1 MAVNFHSPFRSMADS
16 TAKMLEKP
24 MSKAVI
30 VGLLAAVLGLAAS
43 YLPFGNLLEEGI
55 GLHLLFNLR
64 GERQV
69 PPEVV
74 VVGIDKQSADHLKL
88 PLDPPKWPRAYHARL
103 IKKLRDEGA
112 RVIAFDLFFDEG
124 HSADEDQRFAQTIG
138 EARNVV
144 LLGYLKKEAMPLKD
158 RSGRVTGEMMLEKM
172 VPPASVLAK
181 QAASVAA
188 FPLPKVPLTVNQV
201 WTFKADSGDFP
212 TMPVTVFQM
221 YAMPAY
227 DDLIALLKKALMDPR
242 IARAMDDEKNR
253 SSIIEARNLI
263 NLKKETIIDTN
274 GVHDLIRRLKEIFGH
289 QTLVSKIIMEELD
302 NPSGPHPDAGNI
314 RLLKGL
320 VTMYGSGSSRYLN
333 FYGPTHTIPTVPYY
347 EALEQSD
354 QLVDGKRVDFKGKI
368 VFIGMSEFSPYAQMD
383 VYPTVFSQPNGRDLS
398 GVEIC
403 ATAVANIIENQPVRP
418 LGFQAHFVMLSIFGL
433 VVGLICVLLRPM
445 QAFVCTAGLVI
456 IYLGVASAQFK
467 QAGVWLPIVVP
478 VGFQSSF
485 AFVAAV
491 LWKYR
496 DTRKLEV
503 AHQQLKEIDRLKSM
517 FLSHVSHEL
526 KTPLTSIK
534 GFVDN
539 MLDGVA
545 GDLQGKQR
553 EYLGRVRVNADR
565 LTRMI
570 TNLLDLS
577 RIEAGTQQ
585 LDLEQVRLFD
595 LVEEVM
601 AQLRPIAASKQL
613 VLEIACP
620 DPTLQIVADRDKF
633 IQVMTNLADNA
644 IKFTPVGGKITVA
657 ITRNNPER
665 VRITVKDTGEG
676 IPADVIT
683 KLFRP
688 FYQASR
694 QPGTHAKGLGLG
706 LSIVKTLV
714 ELHGGTISVTSEVGK
729 GTEFC
734 ILVPMLK
741 PVEE

>member
-1 MAVNFHSPFRSMADS
+1 MADS
-16 TAKMLEKP
+16 TARSLEKP

-30 VGLLAAVLGLAAS
+30 VGLLAAVLGLVVS
-43 YLPFGNLLEEGI
+43 YLPLGSTLEEGI
-55 GLHLLFNLR
+55 GLPLLFHLR

-74 VVGIDKQSADHLKL
+74 IVAIDKASADHLRL
-88 PLDPPKWPRAYHARL
+88 PFDPQKWPRTYHARL

-124 HSADEDQRFAQTIG
+124 RSAEEDQRFAQTIG
-138 EARNVV
+138 EAHNVV
-144 LLGYLKKEAMPLKD
+144 LLGYLKKEAMSLKD
-158 RSGRVTGEMMLEKM
+158 RSGSAVGEMMFEKM
-172 VPPASVLAK
+172 VSPAPVLAQ

-188 FPLPKVPLTVNQV
+188 FPLPKVPLTVSQV

-221 YAMPAY
+221 YAMSAY
-227 DDLIALLKKALMDPR
+227 DDLINVLKKALMDPR
-242 IARAMDDEKNR
+242 IARAMDDEQNR
-253 SSIIEARNLI
+253 TSIVEARELI
-263 NLKKETIIDTN
+263 HLKKETIIDTN
-274 GVHDLIRRLKEIFGH
+274 GIHDLIRRLKQVFGY
-289 QTLVSKIIMEELD
+289 QTLVSTIMMEELD
-302 NPSGPHPDAGNI
+302 NPSMPHPDAGNI
-314 RLLKGL
+314 KILKRLL
-320 VTMYGSGSSRYLN
+320 TMYGAGNSRYLN

-347 EALEQSD
+347 QALEQSE
-354 QLVDGKRVDFKGKI
+354 QVANRKRVDFKDKV
-368 VFIGMSEFSPYAQMD
+368 VFIGTSEFSPYAQLD
-383 VYPTVFSQPNGRDLS
+383 AYPTVFSQPNGRDLS

-403 ATAVANIIENQPVRP
+403 ATAVANLIENQPVRP
-418 LGFQAHFVMLSIFGL
+418 IGFQAHVVMLSIFGL
-433 VVGLICVLLRPM
+433 VAGMVCFLLRPM
-445 QAFVCTAGLVI
+445 QAIVCCAGLVI
-456 IYLGVASAQFK
+456 IYVGIAYAQFK
-467 QAGVWLPIVVP
+467 QSGVWLPIIVP
-478 VGFQSSF
+478 VGFQASF

-503 AHQQLKEIDRLKSM
+503 AHQQLKEMDRLKSM

-526 KTPLTSIK
+526 KTPLTSIR

-553 EYLGRVRVNADR
+553 EYLDRMKVNADR

-577 RIEAGTQQ
+577 RIEAGTHQ
-585 LDLEQVRLFD
+585 LDVDRVRVFD

-613 VLEIACP
+613 ALEIVCP
-620 DPTLQIVADRDKF
+620 DPTLQIDADRDKF
-633 IQVMTNLADNA
+633 FQVITNLADNA
-644 IKFTPVGGKITVA
+644 IKFTPAGGKITVA
-657 ITRNNPER
+657 ITRKDPEC
-665 VRITVKDTGEG
+665 VMITVTDTGEG

-683 KLFRP
+683 KLFQP

-706 LSIVKTLV
+706 LSIVKTLL
-714 ELHGGTISVTSEVGK
+714 ELHGGTISVASEIGK

-734 ILVPMLK
+734 ILVPMHK
-741 PVEE
+741 QVKE